1 MGQVSIQNKWIQMH
15 DLIEEI
21 IPGTKNIIAF
31 TNWKIVLVCNVRVF
45 SAKKPL
51 SLSVKR
57 GFL

>member
-31 TNWKIVLVCNVRVF
+31 TN
-45 SAKKPL
+45 
-51 SLSVKR
+51 
-57 GFL
+57 